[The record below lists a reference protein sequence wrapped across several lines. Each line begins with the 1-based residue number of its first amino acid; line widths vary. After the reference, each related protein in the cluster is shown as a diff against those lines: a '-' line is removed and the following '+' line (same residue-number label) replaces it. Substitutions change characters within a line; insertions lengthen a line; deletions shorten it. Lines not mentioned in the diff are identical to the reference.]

1 MGIKLRIGL
10 LNIMPEAE
18 KYETKILS
26 MITQQSN
33 TVEIVLI
40 KSSFHSY
47 KSTDKHHLDKFYC
60 TFGQA
65 IANKKL
71 DGLIVTGAPVELMPF
86 ENITYWNELIE
97 IFNYAQ
103 KNIISTL
110 GICWGGI
117 AIGKFLGINE
127 IILDKKLFG
136 VFPSTYHQEK
146 HWINNSSKS
155 VFDCPQSRY
164 ASLNEKELEL
174 AENNGSIQ
182 LLVDSTEAGHFI
194 FESSDER
201 FVAHL
206 GHPEYDIQRI
216 LSEYERDQIK
226 GLNLIPQHF
235 DVKNPVNTWQEN
247 SLAFFGKWLE
257 MINNKSN
264 SFQFVI

>member
-1 MGIKLRIGL
+1 MRNKLRIGL

-18 KYETKILS
+18 KYETKILR
-26 MITQQSN
+26 MITQQLIS
-33 TVEIVLI
+33 VETVLI
-40 KSSFHSY
+40 RSSFHAY
-47 KSTDKHHLDKFYC
+47 KTTDKHHLEKFYS

-65 IANKKL
+65 IANKKI
-71 DGLIVTGAPVELMPF
+71 DGLIITGAPVELMPF
-86 ENITYWNELIE
+86 ENITYWPELTE

-146 HWINNSSKS
+146 HWINNSSKP
-155 VFDCPQSRY
+155 VFNCPQSRY
-164 ASLNEKELEL
+164 AGLNEEELEL
-174 AENNGSIQ
+174 AENNGNIR
-182 LLVDSTEAGHFI
+182 LLVDSSEAGHYV

-201 FVAHL
+201 FLAHL

-226 GLNLIPQHF
+226 GLNLIPQYF
-235 DVKNPVNTWQEN
+235 DVKNPVNTWQQN
-247 SLAFFGKWLE
+247 SNDFFSAWLQ
-257 MINNKSN
+257 MIQRKTS
-264 SFQFVI
+264 